1 MSRACEI
8 SASRSKASKVA
19 DGAVRLTYAAEAS
32 TLRSIRERVEE
43 TCGRLLSSTECED
56 LKVAV
61 TEACANA
68 VLHSGTQ
75 EFRVT
80 ISELDDCIEVV
91 VEDDGVYRSTPAPV
105 DGDSKS
111 HRGLLLM
118 AAMVDDLRLRRG
130 TESAGTQVR
139 LRKCAS

>member
-1 MSRACEI
+1 MAEGCVQRTYP
-8 SASRSKASKVA
+8 A
-19 DGAVRLTYAAEAS
+19 DAT
-32 TLRSIRERVEE
+32 TLRSIRERVEDV
-43 TCGRLLSSTECED
+43 CGRLLSPTECED

-80 ISELDDCIEVV
+80 ISKLSDCVEVV
-91 VEDDGVYRSTPAPV
+91 VEDDGVYRSTPAQV
-105 DGDSKS
+105 DGDSKA

-130 TESAGTQVR
+130 TEAAGTQVR
-139 LRKCAS
+139 LRKCVS

>member
-1 MSRACEI
+1 MPDN
-8 SASRSKASKVA
+8 VVQLTFPA
-19 DGAVRLTYAAEAS
+19 DAA
-32 TLRSIRERVEE
+32 TLRPIRERVEE
-43 TCGRLLSSTECED
+43 IAGRQLSPRECED

-68 VLHSGTQ
+68 VLHSGTK

-80 ISELDDCIEVV
+80 ITSLPGCVEVV

-105 DGDSKS
+105 DGDSQA

-118 AAMVDDLRLRRG
+118 AAMVDDLTLHRG
-130 TESAGTQVR
+130 TAETTGTTVR